1 MLARETMMRVAA
13 IMRPI
18 PVTVVATAAFV
29 CLNIADAWLTT
40 QLLAHKGVEAF
51 WWSSHY
57 NSNMVV
63 KGFLALL
70 IAVVLTRLGKARL
83 LKWLNIAMLFV
94 VLSNGLCFLG
104 YLCSWFYWQAQIAT
118 NL

>member
-1 MLARETMMRVAA
+1 MMRVAVISRFPNTA
-13 IMRPI
+13 
-18 PVTVVATAAFV
+18 VTAAVFV

-40 QLLAHKGVEAF
+40 QLLAHGGIEAF

-57 NSNMVV
+57 NSSMII
-63 KGFLALL
+63 KGILALL
-70 IAVVLTRLGKARL
+70 VAIVLARLGKARL

-104 YLCSWFYWQAQIAT
+104 YFISWFYTQTQIAT
-118 NL
+118 YP

>member
-1 MLARETMMRVAA
+1 MLSRKTMSKVAG
-13 IMRPI
+13 ITPTVPI
-18 PVTVVATAAFV
+18 TVVTTAIFV

-40 QLLAHKGVEAF
+40 QLLGHNGVEAF

-57 NSNMVV
+57 NSNMVI
-63 KGFLALL
+63 KGLL
-70 IAVVLTRLGKARL
+70 SLLVAVLLNLLGKAKL

-104 YLCSWFYWQAQIAT
+104 YLCSWLYWQSQIAT
-118 NL
+118 YP